1 MTLYHK
7 ICEQIFHLLTLL
19 TSIIRK
25 KGHNFLFSSIK
36 GDHTQLET
44 RNT

>member
-1 MTLYHK
+1 MSLNQTF
-7 ICEQIFHLLTLL
+7 CEQIFHLLTLL

-25 KGHNFLFSSIK
+25 KGHNFLFSSIT